1 MLVLSRLLPRLFRS
15 DTQKSAATD
24 TERSSQRWDKSKSK
38 SNYFIC
44 RILLLDDTQVTL
56 NVKVSKLLT
65 TRFLVILGLCC
76 MYNNIIHL

>member
-38 SNYFIC
+38 SKYFIC

-56 NVKVSKLLT
+56 NVKVSKLVT
-65 TRFLVILGLCC
+65 
-76 MYNNIIHL
+76 